1 MRRFYFYFFQV
12 SCIAYGQYEIPKFH
26 LDTQIVKHN
35 GFTLSYSE
43 KHEQPW
49 WVAYDLDEKE
59 IRGKVKRSNKFK
71 IDPFIKSGSATLKI
85 TKALVL
91 TGGI

>member
-1 MRRFYFYFFQV
+1 MVNMKFQ
-12 SCIAYGQYEIPKFH
+12 KFH

-59 IRGKVKRSNKFK
+59 VRAK
-71 IDPFIKSGSATLKI
+71 
-85 TKALVL
+85 
-91 TGGI
+91 